1 MKKNNIV
8 PLNDKNIRSLFD
20 NIKNA
25 IEKSR
30 EHIFKNVNSP
40 LVLLYWNIG
49 KMIKENIMLNKR
61 AEYGNELIKNIGK
74 SLTTEYGTGFSE
86 GNLSRMVKF
95 YTLFSDEKILV
106 TLSQEFT
113 WSHFVEFI
121 RIDDTLKR
129 EFYITMCSN
138 EYWGVRTLRERINSM
153 LFERTAISK
162 KPEETIKNDL
172 QKLSKEKTMNKSLF
186 LRDPYILDFL
196 ELKELYDEKDLEN
209 AILMELER
217 FILEFGSDFAFL
229 ARQKRIQIGEKDF
242 YLDLLFYHRKMRRL
256 VLIELKIGEFEPEN
270 KGQVELYLKWLS
282 KYEKQKTEEEPIA
295 IILCSGKDSEVIELM
310 ELNQENIHI
319 SEYWLELP
327 PRKILEE
334 KLHKAIENAKRRI
347 ESTND

>member
-1 MKKNNIV
+1 MKKENIV
-8 PLNDKNIRSLFD
+8 PFNDKNIRSLFD

-196 ELKELYDEKDLEN
+196 ELKEIYDEKDLEN
-209 AILMELER
+209 AILVELER

-347 ESTND
+347 ETTND

>member
-1 MKKNNIV
+1 MKKENIV
-8 PLNDKNIRSLFD
+8 PFNDKNIRSLFD

-121 RIDDTLKR
+121 RIDNTLKR

-196 ELKELYDEKDLEN
+196 ELKEIYDEKDLEN
-209 AILMELER
+209 AILVELER

-347 ESTND
+347 ETTND